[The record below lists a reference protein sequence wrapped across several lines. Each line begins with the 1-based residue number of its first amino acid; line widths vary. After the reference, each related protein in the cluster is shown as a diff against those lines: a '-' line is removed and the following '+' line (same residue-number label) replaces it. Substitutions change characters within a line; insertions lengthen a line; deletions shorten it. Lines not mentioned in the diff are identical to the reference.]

1 MSKKDYTELVIP
13 LSDADMQGFRQL
25 TKADTEDDLS
35 QGILE
40 LIQQAIGK
48 RKLGDYVH
56 VEAHE
61 KTVATK
67 DREIARLKKELF
79 ETAGIWEQLVRAFH
93 PEDGLQSTG
102 KSMPA
107 YVLERVSSLINS
119 EKNQIATISNYEDR
133 LQTLQETTIQ
143 RSEHEERVDT
153 VSKEKAEIE
162 SRLTAESESVKRLNV
177 TLTERDSE
185 IKGLAEQIKSLE
197 CQRDEFETH
206 MHNET
211 DANNRLLQRVQLYR
225 DTLRDWIAVV
235 SANRRARGFFR
246 KLFRVDT
253 HINDTDREYAV
264 RETDL
269 VQQQIDE
276 IVNPENDALT
286 ETDDSED
293 AHEPK
298 QRTS

>member
-1 MSKKDYTELVIP
+1 MFDKKDYTELVIRLP
-13 LSDADMQGFRQL
+13 DADMQGFRKL

-35 QGILE
+35 QRALE

-93 PEDGLQSTG
+93 PEGDLESTG
-102 KSMPA
+102 KSMPT

-119 EKNQIATISNYEDR
+119 EKNQIETISNYEDR

-153 VSKEKAEIE
+153 VSKAKQKLQIQLQAE
-162 SRLTAESESVKRLNV
+162 TESVKRLNV
-177 TLTERDSE
+177 KLTEQESE
-185 IKGLAEQIKSLE
+185 INKLKTESNEQEHTIGSL
-197 CQRDEFETH
+197 RDELEQTRSDVRTWQTHFFE
-206 MHNET
+206 
-211 DANNRLLQRVQLYR
+211 ASQKS
-225 DTLRDWIAVV
+225 WW
-235 SANRRARGFFR
+235 R
-246 KLFRVDT
+246 KLLETLKRK
-253 HINDTDREYAV
+253 AV
-264 RETDL
+264 ITPVIDHET
-269 VQQQIDE
+269 E
-276 IVNPENDALT
+276 PSEN
-286 ETDDSED
+286 ED
-293 AHEPK
+293 APEQHTP
-298 QRTS
+298 